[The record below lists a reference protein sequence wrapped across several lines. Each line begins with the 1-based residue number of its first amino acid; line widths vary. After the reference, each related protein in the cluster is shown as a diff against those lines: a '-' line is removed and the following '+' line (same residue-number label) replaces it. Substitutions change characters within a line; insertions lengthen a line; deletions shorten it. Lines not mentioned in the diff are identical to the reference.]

1 MTVRLTP
8 FVILSITLLPATAM
22 ALQPLVTD
30 DTGTQGA
37 GGNQLEASYNRSTD
51 KLDGARTVGH
61 EVPLVYTRGVTDAL
75 DLYASAARQRI
86 VPDAPEVSVTGWGN
100 AVLGAKWRF
109 YEQEASKL
117 SLALRP
123 EVALPVSD
131 AHEAQG
137 LGTAK
142 ASYSLGMLLTK
153 ETGFGAVLA
162 NVIVDRTNY
171 ADDAL
176 NAAERRT
183 AYRLSVAP
191 IWDIAEGWK
200 VALDTGIM
208 TNPDRAERGRMG
220 YVELGA
226 IYAPS
231 KDLDLALGLIQ
242 NVSDGPV
249 NTLQVTVGATWRFR

>member
-1 MTVRLTP
+1 MTFHLISV
-8 FVILSITLLPATAM
+8 VILSIALLPATAM

-37 GGNQLEASYNRSTD
+37 GGNQFEASYNRSTD
-51 KLDGARTVGH
+51 KLDGAKTIGH

-86 VPDAPEVSVTGWGN
+86 VPDAPDVSVSGWSN
-100 AVLGAKWRF
+100 PVVGAKWRF
-109 YEQEASKL
+109 YELESAKL

-123 EVALPVSD
+123 EVALPASD
-131 AHEAQG
+131 AREAQG
-137 LGTAK
+137 LGSAK
-142 ASYSLGMLLTK
+142 ASYSLGLLLTK

-162 NVIVDRTNY
+162 NIIIDRTNY
-171 ADDAL
+171 AGDAL
-176 NAAERRT
+176 NNAERRT

-191 IWDIAEGWK
+191 IWDVAEGWK
-200 VALDTGIM
+200 LALDTGVM

-231 KDLDLALGLIQ
+231 KDLDLAFGLIQ

-249 NTLQVTVGATWRFR
+249 NTLQATLGVTWRFR